1 MIPTPRT
8 EKAISNLRALAHD
21 TTIAAGSHR
30 RLDRIRAAQVGI
42 ERSPFV
48 DQLLRDYTDAMFRN
62 TERILT
68 DIRARAA

>member
-8 EKAISNLRALAHD
+8 EKAVRNLRALACD
-21 TTIAAGSHR
+21 TMIAAADDS
-30 RLDRIRAAQVGI
+30 RLDRIRAAQIGI
-42 ERSPFV
+42 ARSPFV